1 MCTKLYKEGI
11 DLQRCLKAD
20 AGALVDG
27 AGIQTSIMERV
38 EKALGVGAEKVN
50 VVENEIE
57 EIRLGIPAEIG
68 KANIVHVK
76 QIKMPDEWDIK
87 GIISGETGLPTGGYA
102 ALKQATDI
110 RKDNRH
116 KRDRISQNFIEHQNT
131 SYPEQ

>member
-1 MCTKLYKEGI
+1 MCTKLYKEGV
-11 DLQRCLKAD
+11 DLRGGFEAN
-20 AGALVDG
+20 AGAIVDG
-27 AGIQTSIMERV
+27 TGIQTGIMEWM
-38 EKALGVGAEKVN
+38 EKALGVGSEKVD

-57 EIRLGIPAEIG
+57 KICLGLPVEVG
-68 KANIVHVK
+68 KANIVHVE

-87 GIISGETGLPTGGYA
+87 GIISGETGFPAGGYA

-131 SYPEQ
+131 SYP